1 MGVGMRASPI
11 DEYLDEL
18 LLRLRGEPSD
28 IRRVLAEAEDHL
40 RTAAAEAVAA
50 GLDQESAERRAVQ
63 RFGPPRLI
71 ARRFGAEWTD
81 ADVASVIRQAITALI
96 AVALVGMLA
105 IGMSGAVAA
114 AMGSVW
120 GKAFVAG
127 DADGVTYTASRC
139 ADFVEYFPHAGSCT
153 AAAVDHHFD
162 EIVSYRLAVGVL
174 GLAALAVLAVL
185 HRRRRR
191 TGPTSRLLPPA
202 FVPTIGAAVFGMAA
216 IILGFDGLNLLLQ
229 GTTHGAGGQLSAA
242 IVSGAAAVAFG
253 WRLLRELSARAAR
266 QPRATAS

>member
-1 MGVGMRASPI
+1 MGVGMSASPI

-18 LLRLRGEPSD
+18 MLRLRGEPSD
-28 IRRVLAEAEDHL
+28 IRRVLAETEDHL
-40 RTAAAEAVAA
+40 RTAAAEAVAS
-50 GLDQESAERRAVQ
+50 GLDEKSAERRAVE

-81 ADVASVIRQAITALI
+81 ADASSVIRQAMTAVT
-96 AVALVGMLA
+96 AVAMVGMLA

-114 AMGSVW
+114 GMGALW
-120 GKAFVAG
+120 GKSFVAG

-139 ADFVEYFPHAGSCT
+139 ADFLEYFPHAGSCT

-174 GLAALAVLAVL
+174 GLAALAVLVVL

-191 TGPTSRLLPPA
+191 TGPTLRLLPRA

-216 IILGFDGLNLLLQ
+216 IILGFGGLNLLLQ
-229 GTTHGAGGQLSAA
+229 GTTHGAGGQFSAA
-242 IVSGAAAVAFG
+242 IVSCAVAVAFG
-253 WRLLRELSARAAR
+253 WRLLRELSTRADL